1 MGRMTVD
8 SDLPEPPAPFRVT
21 EAARAAGVAPSTL
34 RLWESQGLVAPARR
48 ASGQR
53 LYSAADVA
61 RLQRIA
67 FLRRE
72 AGLNPAAI
80 RATLDAE
87 GDGLAPPSAA
97 AADPLGARL
106 RQLRLARGERIDQMD
121 NWRAEQKPTLARVAT
136 NADEIKALRD
146 FQKYALGAVAVAS
159 FVGSGLMALIWR
171 AVSAAMG
178 AP

>member
-1 MGRMTVD
+1 M
-8 SDLPEPPAPFRVT
+8 SSESQALF
-21 EAARAAGVAPSTL
+21 STL
-34 RLWESQGLVAPARR
+34 TATVTRLDAT
-48 ASGQR
+48 
-53 LYSAADVA
+53 VA
-61 RLQRIA
+61 RLEATVAEVKLETTRLESEKDVVRRAHKRLDIVDQQIA
-67 FLRRE
+67 DLLHISAK
-72 AGLNPAAI
+72 AGLPERI
-80 RATLDAE
+80 ERH
-87 GDGLAPPSAA
+87 
-97 AADPLGARL
+97 
-106 RQLRLARGERIDQMD
+106 GERIDQMD